1 MRLLQGSIRGYAW
14 GSRTAIATLQGRPVP
29 TPEPE
34 AELWLGAHP
43 SAPALV
49 RDGLAGDGAAGRP
62 LTDIIAADPAGVLG
76 DETVAQFG
84 QRLPFLLKVLAAA
97 QPLSL
102 QAHPDLDQA
111 RAGFAA
117 EQAAGADPSARNYVD
132 DWHKPELLVAVEP
145 FDALCG
151 FRDPSIS
158 ADLLGA
164 LDLPALRPAVAALR
178 AADPATGLRDAVHGL
193 LTLPAEDLPALVD
206 LVAERAAD
214 LLAARAVD
222 GAAVDGAAVDCAAVD
237 GAAVDGAA
245 VDAVAH
251 ASYRLVTELAQRYP
265 GDAGV
270 LVAMLLNRVTL
281 QPGEAVWM
289 PAGNLHA
296 YLAGVGVEIM
306 AASDNVL
313 RGGLTPKHVDVA
325 ELLRILRFEVL
336 DTPVLRP
343 TASGPGV
350 VTWPV
355 PVADFTLHRAA
366 VAGDAPVR
374 LPGGGPRILLCL
386 RGSVQADDGAGS
398 VLLHGGQAA
407 FAPASAGPI
416 EVRVNDSA
424 GTAEVY
430 QAGTGT

>member
-222 GAAVDGAAVDCAAVD
+222 GAAVDGAAVD
-237 GAAVDGAA
+237 
-245 VDAVAH
+245 AVAH